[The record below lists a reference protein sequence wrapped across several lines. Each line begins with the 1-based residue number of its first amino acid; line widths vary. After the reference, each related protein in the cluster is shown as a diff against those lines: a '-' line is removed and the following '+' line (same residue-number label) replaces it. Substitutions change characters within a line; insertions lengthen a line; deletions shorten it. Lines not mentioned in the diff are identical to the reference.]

1 MWNAKS
7 NNVILASDILTAKCK
22 RYTLLVC
29 ALHGRHL
36 LYWELLALFD
46 ISAWY
51 LHSHHSIWPGCSQE
65 EKSLK
70 MQCNHIPSSLIEIS
84 NNYSGH
90 RFSAYLHNDWN
101 KMLKLYNQMW
111 DMQRKPKHSIDTTHL
126 FFPYHME
133 GPDQPNLQFTQR
145 CLFIL
150 YM

>member
-1 MWNAKS
+1 MADTYCTGN
-7 NNVILASDILTAKCK
+7 
-22 RYTLLVC
+22 
-29 ALHGRHL
+29 
-36 LYWELLALFD
+36 YWELLALFD

-126 FFPYHME
+126 FFPYHM
-133 GPDQPNLQFTQR
+133 DQTNQICSSHRDVYLFFTCR
-145 CLFIL
+145 WHRGGHGDLSIINI
-150 YM
+150 